1 MALDEP
7 PGTEMEALSDS
18 GMGTEEIPGIA
29 TPTWLAICCFGE
41 FESRRG
47 LNRRDNPVRTRKLSH
62 WTRKDTTESC

>member
-29 TPTWLAICCFGE
+29 TPTWIAICCFGE

-47 LNRRDNPVRTRKLSH
+47 LT
-62 WTRKDTTESC
+62 